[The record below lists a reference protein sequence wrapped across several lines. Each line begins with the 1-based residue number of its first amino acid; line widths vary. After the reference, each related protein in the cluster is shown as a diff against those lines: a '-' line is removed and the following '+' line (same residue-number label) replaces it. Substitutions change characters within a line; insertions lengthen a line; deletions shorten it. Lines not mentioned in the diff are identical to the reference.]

1 MTPTTDG
8 QFRVLDVRGETARLA
23 DCETHE
29 PVDVTLDGDAV
40 RPGYRVDAAL
50 AWEDGTARFET
61 LDVVERTLLGYAD
74 GVTNLF
80 EVALDVWE
88 EAKREGL
95 GVNARTTYDTDSEP
109 NGAVYTF
116 AEQPGERDVFAD
128 LRAGALPLEPL
139 VDRLQEHADPPHEVF
154 VLRPATHDFV
164 LVYLV
169 ASKESVLANTV
180 RDTYDL
186 PRPSEPEP

>member
-8 QFRVLDVRGETARLA
+8 QFRVLDVRGDVARLV
-23 DCETHE
+23 DRETHE
-29 PVDVTLDGDAV
+29 PVDVTLDGESV
-40 RPGYRVDAAL
+40 RPGYRVSAEL
-50 AWEDGTARFET
+50 AWDDGDARFT
-61 LDVVERTLLGYAD
+61 ALDVEERTLIAYAD

-80 EVALDVWE
+80 EVALDTWE
-88 EAKREGL
+88 EAKRDGV
-95 GVNARTTYDTDSEP
+95 GVNGRTTYSTDGEP

-116 AEQPGERDVFAD
+116 AEQAGEQDVFAD

-139 VDRLQEHADPPHEVF
+139 VDRLGEHADPPHEVF

-169 ASKESVLANTV
+169 ASKGSVLANTV

-186 PRPSEPEP
+186 PRPSEPDD